1 MRRRPVRLLTGTLLL
16 TAGVLAAGCGSSAP
30 APTFRPSGGQ
40 SSSPAASSAP
50 AASTTVGGVSLP
62 PFGGNVH
69 IDMTTWLPAN
79 PTESAAVRAVKSF
92 LLAFLYADYTG
103 GRDNRWTQYI
113 SGATVRNGLA
123 QTLSAP
129 DVTTESFKGTMRI
142 WHMSAVYVPGPKGS
156 VDITE
161 CIDSSHLLNTS
172 LHTGKVLPRREQ
184 STKEQS
190 LYANSDQ
197 LVKVGGQWRIF
208 SIPQPIYYP
217 RAVECQ

>member
-1 MRRRPVRLLTGTLLL
+1 MDNSGHGGQLVMRRRPVRLLTGTLLL

-30 APTFRPSGGQ
+30 APAFRPSGRPPG
-40 SSSPAASSAP
+40 SPAPRFSPGARAP
-50 AASTTVGGVSLP
+50 PRRGGRPSPPPAISPPPASTTVGGVSLP

-103 GRDNRWTQYI
+103 GRDDRWTQYI
-113 SGATVRNGLA
+113 SGATVRNGLT

-161 CIDSSHLLNTS
+161 CIDSSHLLN
-172 LHTGKVLPRREQ
+172 
-184 STKEQS
+184 
-190 LYANSDQ
+190 N
-197 LVKVGGQWRIF
+197 
-208 SIPQPIYYP
+208 
-217 RAVECQ
+217 